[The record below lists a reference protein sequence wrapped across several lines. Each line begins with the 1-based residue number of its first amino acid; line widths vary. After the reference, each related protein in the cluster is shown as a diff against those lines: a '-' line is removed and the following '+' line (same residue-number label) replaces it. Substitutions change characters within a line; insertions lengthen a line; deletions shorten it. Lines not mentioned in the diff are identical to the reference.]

1 MNCPKCNT
9 PNPDGQKFCGN
20 CGAEL
25 PQTNTNHSYS
35 DNNLKPD
42 EKNNKK
48 GDKLPLYK
56 RTWFL
61 VVMCIFLPPVGLILT
76 WVAKRPKNIVARIIL
91 TIILAIYT
99 FSGFGNL
106 TNSDDTSTKKNEVS
120 QDTTTEN
127 KAKKEDKA
135 KEKEVKTDTV
145 KEEQKEPTLSP
156 DEYKAQCQ
164 DVNCNDIMR
173 NPDQYKG
180 QKFKITVK
188 IMSASHKITTGTYYK
203 AYTDDGSG
211 YYMDKMVWIFDKR
224 DEKEEGYTKILEDDI
239 VTFYGEFD
247 GLQETKNALNGE
259 KGEDFSL
266 NAYYVDMVQ
275 EAQ

>member
-1 MNCPKCNT
+1 MNCPKCNA
-9 PNPDGQKFCGN
+9 PNPDGQKFCGS

-25 PQTNTNHSYS
+25 PQNTPNYSYS
-35 DNNLKPD
+35 DNNSQATPNGDGRKAKP
-42 EKNNKK
+42 
-48 GDKLPLYK
+48 PVYK

-61 VVMCIFLPPVGLILT
+61 VLMCIFLPPIGIIFT
-76 WVAKRPKNIVARIIL
+76 WVAKRPQKLILRVIL
-91 TIILAIYT
+91 TIVLALYT
-99 FSGFGNL
+99 ISGFSGL
-106 TNSDDTSTKKNEVS
+106 SDSDDSTTAKTNKEAS
-120 QDTTTEN
+120 QDATKDSSDQYNQDDSSQTEP
-127 KAKKEDKA
+127 
-135 KEKEVKTDTV
+135 
-145 KEEQKEPTLSP
+145 QEPTLSP

-164 DVNCNDIMR
+164 DVDYNELMR

-188 IMSASHKITTGTYYK
+188 ILTASHKVTNGTYYK

-211 YYMDKMVWIFDKR
+211 YYFDKMVWIFDKR
-224 DEKEEGYTKILEDDI
+224 DENEDGYTKILEDDI

-259 KGEDFSL
+259 KGEDLAL

-275 EAQ
+275 QAQ